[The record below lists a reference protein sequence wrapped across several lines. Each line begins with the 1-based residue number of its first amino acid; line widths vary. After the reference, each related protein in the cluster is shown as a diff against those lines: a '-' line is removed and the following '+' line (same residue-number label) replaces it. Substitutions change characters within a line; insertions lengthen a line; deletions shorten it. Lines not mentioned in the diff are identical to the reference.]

1 MMGIE
6 KDILTGCH
14 TVAIVGLSSNEAR
27 PSNHVGQ
34 YLKNAGYKIIPV
46 NPSEKMVLGEICYP
60 NLSAIPEKIDV
71 VDIFRRSEDVM
82 PIVEEAIKVE
92 AKAVWMQEG
101 IVNEAAAIKARAAGL
116 KVVMNRCML
125 KEHVRLT
132 GL

>member
-1 MMGIE
+1 MGIE
-6 KDILTGCH
+6 KDILTSCH
-14 TVAIVGLSSNEAR
+14 TVAIVGLSSNEMR

-46 NPSEKMVLGEICYP
+46 NPSEKIVLGEICYP

-82 PIVEEAIKVE
+82 PVVEEAIKVE

-101 IVNEAAAIKARAAGL
+101 VVNEAAAIKARAAGL

-132 GL
+132 NL